1 MVSVASRALDCEPAV
16 FPAMADAS
24 LLEAEAVIGEVAF
37 LEAALRDALQRRAS
51 PKCGG
56 PTLEVSGADRDVED
70 FRFAPSLGS
79 SFGAHCPERLDLAT
93 ANYAV
98 QLKAWIDLHVD
109 QRLRHVLHGVLESEL
124 ASMQQERLSPFGL
137 AREAEAELGR
147 LKGTQAKLLSVVQGI
162 SEEVAVLSR
171 QSSLSSSQKRLTTVE
186 ELQVGICSADAR
198 TLREEC
204 ELREAEI
211 WRDVR
216 GELDQE
222 MRRLRAE
229 ISENLPRAELG
240 TELQQL
246 RAELEQAVS
255 RRLEP
260 LERAGLAEAVLAVQ
274 RDVAS
279 FSQAA
284 QESDARFA
292 AWRAELKAEVSD
304 EIRHMDSMRQVG
316 GALHSQVSQ
325 ELEDLKAE
333 VVAIQRRLV
342 SELRAETTA
351 AFRSEAAAVAALDE
365 QLWLTD
371 QRLGQRIDEL
381 ARAHR
386 DTVTIIET
394 CDAGPA
400 ASLPAPSLPE
410 QLPAGSTLRGCLDG
424 VDCQRSTNGR
434 VASEVA
440 EDRIEVDVHV
450 GSRSP
455 LTLSRSAS
463 ETLVER
469 CEARRTNGMLARHA
483 LFETS
488 AEPAAF
494 GRATMLASGEDEGH
508 LKASLRLGS
517 TSSLTG
523 PRRLFQ
529 QPLRLGDAGSISK
542 LLTAP
547 LDEHDKAPWK
557 NSLNLED
564 SKTDDMREE
573 VLKS

>member
-1 MVSVASRALDCEPAV
+1 
-16 FPAMADAS
+16 
-24 LLEAEAVIGEVAF
+24 
-37 LEAALRDALQRRAS
+37 
-51 PKCGG
+51 
-56 PTLEVSGADRDVED
+56 
-70 FRFAPSLGS
+70 
-79 SFGAHCPERLDLAT
+79 
-93 ANYAV
+93 
-98 QLKAWIDLHVD
+98 
-109 QRLRHVLHGVLESEL
+109 
-124 ASMQQERLSPFGL
+124 
-137 AREAEAELGR
+137 
-147 LKGTQAKLLSVVQGI
+147 
-162 SEEVAVLSR
+162 
-171 QSSLSSSQKRLTTVE
+171 
-186 ELQVGICSADAR
+186 
-198 TLREEC
+198 
-204 ELREAEI
+204 
-211 WRDVR
+211 
-216 GELDQE
+216 
-222 MRRLRAE
+222 
-229 ISENLPRAELG
+229 
-240 TELQQL
+240 
-246 RAELEQAVS
+246 
-255 RRLEP
+255 
-260 LERAGLAEAVLAVQ
+260 VLAVQ
-274 RDVAS
+274 RDVANL
-279 FSQAA
+279 SQAA
-284 QESDARFA
+284 QESDARFN

-333 VVAIQRRLV
+333 AVAIQRRLV

-469 CEARRTNGMLARHA
+469 CEARRSNGMLARH
-483 LFETS
+483 
-488 AEPAAF
+488 
-494 GRATMLASGEDEGH
+494 LASGEDEGH

-547 LDEHDKAPWK
+547 LDEHEKAPWK
-557 NSLNLED
+557 NSLNCED